1 MEDTKKWYLSKTV
14 WKGVIGM
21 IVTILVAGGVV
32 PEANQ
37 EQVLMGTLAVISAL
51 DPIVRSVTKTR
62 LIW

>member
-1 MEDTKKWYLSKTV
+1 MEDAKKWYLSKTV